1 MSTTLTGKA
10 DFRLGD
16 LVDTAIM
23 YGLGRVY
30 NPGSK
35 EFDYVL
41 RARLPKANKMVSVL
55 LDKELGRILG
65 SYWTQNEYGTFLGKH
80 PMDWIIKQLSK
91 GENI

>member
-1 MSTTLTGKA
+1 MTTTLVGKR
-10 DFRLGD
+10 DFRLDD
-16 LVDTAIM
+16 LVDTAIK

-41 RARLPKANKMVSVL
+41 RARLPKDNKMVSIM

-65 SYWTQNEYGTFLGKH
+65 SYWTQNEHGTFLGIHNMEWVIKH
-80 PMDWIIKQLSK
+80 LAK
-91 GENI
+91 GEDI